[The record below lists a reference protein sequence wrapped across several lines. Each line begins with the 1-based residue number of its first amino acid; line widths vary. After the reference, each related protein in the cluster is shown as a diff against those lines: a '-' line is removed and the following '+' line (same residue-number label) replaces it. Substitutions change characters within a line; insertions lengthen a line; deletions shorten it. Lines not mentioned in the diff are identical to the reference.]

1 MNVFEEATLFAIEA
15 HKGQTR
21 KMSNTPY
28 ILHPLEV
35 AAIAGTMTD
44 ELEVLA
50 AAVLHDTVE
59 DCNVDPYVIR
69 DKFGSRV
76 YALVMAE
83 TEDKMLDISLVDS
96 WKTRK
101 QDSLIVLEN
110 TKDRGVKI
118 LWLSDKLSNMR
129 SFYRESEK
137 SGGEFLTHL
146 HQKDPKM
153 QYWYFNSI
161 AKLLESELGNTDAY
175 KEYVYLLNK
184 FARNVGAI

>member
-1 MNVFEEATLFAIEA
+1 MNVFEEAVAFAMEA
-15 HKGQTR
+15 HSGQTR

-44 ELEVLA
+44 ELEVMA

-83 TEDKMLDISLVDS
+83 TEDKMLNISLVDS
-96 WKTRK
+96 WQTRK

-110 TKDRGVKI
+110 TKDRDVKI

-146 HQKDPKM
+146 HQKDPKL
-153 QYWYFNSI
+153 QYWYFSSI
-161 AKLLESELGNTDAY
+161 ARLLESELGDTDAY
-175 KEYVYLLNK
+175 REYVYLLDK
-184 FARNVGAI
+184 FAKNVGAI

>member
-1 MNVFEEATLFAIEA
+1 MNVLEEAIAFATKA
-15 HKGQTR
+15 HEGQTR

-44 ELEVLA
+44 ELEVMA

-59 DCNVDPYVIR
+59 DCGVDPNTIR

-76 YALVMAE
+76 YALVMSE

-101 QDSLIVLEN
+101 EDSLIVLST
-110 TKDRGVKI
+110 TKDRGVKV
-118 LWLSDKLSNMR
+118 LWLSDKLSNLR

-161 AKLLESELGNTDAY
+161 AQLLESELKDTDAY
-175 KEYVYLLNK
+175 KEYVDLLEK
-184 FARNVGAI
+184 FAKNVGAI

>member
-153 QYWYFNSI
+153 QYWYFDSI
-161 AKLLESELGNTDAY
+161 AKLLESELGDTDAY

>member
-1 MNVFEEATLFAIEA
+1 MNVFEEAVAFAMEA
-15 HKGQTR
+15 HSGQTR

-44 ELEVLA
+44 ELEVMA

-83 TEDKMLDISLVDS
+83 TEDKMLNISLVDS
-96 WKTRK
+96 WQTRK

-146 HQKDPKM
+146 HQKDPKL
-153 QYWYFNSI
+153 QYWYFSSI
-161 AKLLESELGNTDAY
+161 ARLLESELGDTDAY
-175 KEYVYLLNK
+175 REYVYLLDK
-184 FARNVGAI
+184 FAKNVGAI

>member
-1 MNVFEEATLFAIEA
+1 MNVFEEAVAFAMEA

-153 QYWYFNSI
+153 QYWYFDSI
-161 AKLLESELGNTDAY
+161 AKLLESELGDTDAY

>member
-146 HQKDPKM
+146 HQKDPKL
-153 QYWYFNSI
+153 QYWYFSSI
-161 AKLLESELGNTDAY
+161 AKLLESELGDTDAY
-175 KEYVYLLNK
+175 REYVYLLEK
-184 FARNVGAI
+184 FAKNVGAI

>member
-1 MNVFEEATLFAIEA
+1 MNVFEEAVAFAMEA
-15 HKGQTR
+15 HSGQTR

-44 ELEVLA
+44 ELEVMA

-146 HQKDPKM
+146 HQKDPKL
-153 QYWYFNSI
+153 QYWYFSSI
-161 AKLLESELGNTDAY
+161 ARLLESELGDTDAY
-175 KEYVYLLNK
+175 REYVYLLDK
-184 FARNVGAI
+184 FAKNVGAI